1 MSVNKTECRI
11 MITIWSLSAFQR
23 GAEGIEP
30 YAEDMVWG
38 SRQILFLCRHCSL
51 VLESAMHCKPQ
62 RTSVLITK
70 GRYEDDDIVQRGQ
83 VKGMVFLMNNLP
95 SKHVRRNFD
104 NHPKKALA
112 VGVGVTL

>member
-1 MSVNKTECRI
+1 MPK
-11 MITIWSLSAFQR
+11 IWF
-23 GAEGIEP
+23 GAAGKFSFF
-30 YAEDMVWG
+30 ADTD
-38 SRQILFLCRHCSL
+38 LLCS
-51 VLESAMHCKPQ
+51 ESAMHCKPQ

-95 SKHVRRNFD
+95 SKHVTRNFD